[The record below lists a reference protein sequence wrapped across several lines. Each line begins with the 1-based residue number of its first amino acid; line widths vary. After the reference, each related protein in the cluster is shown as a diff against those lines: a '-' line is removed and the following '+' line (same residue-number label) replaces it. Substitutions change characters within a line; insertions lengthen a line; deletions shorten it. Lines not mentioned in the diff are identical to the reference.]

1 MTPSVVVDAS
11 AGVEIAAD
19 TAVGRALLGL
29 LPAGARL
36 HVPEH
41 FYAECG
47 AVLRKWGNGRLL
59 PDARLAIAVDHLAR
73 LPLLRA
79 QVKELVPPAWRLRH
93 NFTFA
98 DALYV
103 ALAERLG
110 AALLTGDH
118 KLAAAPTL
126 RVPVLHISA
135 PGQGPV

>member
-1 MTPSVVVDAS
+1 MTDRVIVDAS
-11 AGVEIAAD
+11 AGVEIAAE
-19 TAVGRALLGL
+19 TSTGKALRKLVPG
-29 LPAGARL
+29 GARL
-36 HVPEH
+36 FVPEH

-47 AVLRKWGNGRLL
+47 AVLRKWGNGKVLA
-59 PDARLAIAVDHLAR
+59 DARLAVAVGHLAR
-73 LPLLRA
+73 LPLVRT
-79 QVKELVPPAWRLRH
+79 QVKELVPAAWRLRH

-110 AALLTGDH
+110 ASLLTGDH

-135 PGQGPV
+135 PGPGSV